1 MKKKIYNKL
10 KELCNEGISIIKEM
24 SKDNTQERLKVQ
36 TRYQRWFTKSLNI
49 VKTLLPNR
57 YNEFYECYKLEK
69 RVEIK
74 PDTYRIYDYFT
85 GVTISLIEP
94 GLPRAIC
101 QFFVQ
106 ISILESIRDSF
117 DSLVFNITE
126 NINLEIMDNELKS
139 SKLLLKKGFLR
150 AAGAISGVV
159 LEKHFAN
166 ILINHNLKTLKK
178 DPSISDYNDLLKKEN
193 IYDTIQWRFVQRLGD
208 IRNLC
213 DHNKDREPTK
223 EEVQEL
229 IDGVDKIIKTVF

>member
-1 MKKKIYNKL
+1 MKKKIYNEL
-10 KELCNEGISIIKEM
+10 KELCDEGMKIIKEM
-24 SKDNTQERLKVQ
+24 GKDVSTERLKVQ
-36 TRYQRWFTKSLNI
+36 SKYQKWFTKSLNV

-57 YNEFYECYKLEK
+57 YNEFYECYKLDK
-69 RVEIK
+69 RKEVNFN
-74 PDTYRIYDYFT
+74 TFRIYDYFACVGINKT
-85 GVTISLIEP
+85 S
-94 GLPRAIC
+94 LPRAISH
-101 QFFVQ
+101 FFIQ
-106 ISILESIRDSF
+106 INILESIRDSF

-139 SKLLLKKGFLR
+139 SKILLKKGFLR

-166 ILINHNLKTLKK
+166 IEHNHNLKILKK
-178 DPSISDYNDLLKKEN
+178 DPSISDYNDFFKKEN
-193 IYDTIQWRFVQRLGD
+193 IYDTIQWRFIQRLGD